1 MNVSARWIESG
12 SAAGDP
18 IRPRIP
24 HIRLAP
30 VPFLD
35 ALEMPAVVALL
46 DGGDQV
52 FERQFADELEQAQ
65 QAEQARAGRD
75 GIDG

>member
-1 MNVSARWIESG
+1 
-12 SAAGDP
+12 
-18 IRPRIP
+18 
-24 HIRLAP
+24 
-30 VPFLD
+30 
-35 ALEMPAVVALL
+35 MPAVVALL